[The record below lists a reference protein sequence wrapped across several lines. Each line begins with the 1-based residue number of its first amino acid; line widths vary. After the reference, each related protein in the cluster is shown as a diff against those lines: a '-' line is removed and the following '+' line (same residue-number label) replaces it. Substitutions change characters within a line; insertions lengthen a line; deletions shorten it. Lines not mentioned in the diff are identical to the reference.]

1 MPGKVF
7 ICAMPTPEGLEVAH
21 QRHGFKTI
29 INLFPEHT
37 DARSPL
43 FPAELRFAREHG
55 ITYLLSPEDPDESD
69 AFLDRTLAAARD
81 PDAWPIL
88 VHCHG
93 CMDRT
98 PAWLGIYRFL
108 YEGRALADVLREI
121 EQHRGYRPKA
131 SVTLLFNHALPMRA
145 PERYLADPTAHLLI
159 RNAADSPTPYDD
171 EDGVGEPE
179 TDIARRESASSP
191 VGNSD
196 TLPR

>member
-1 MPGKVF
+1 VPGKIF
-7 ICAMPTPEGLEVAH
+7 ISAMPTPRGLEVAH
-21 QRHGFKTI
+21 RRHGFQTI

-43 FPAELRFAREHG
+43 FPAEVRFARAHG
-55 ITYLLSPEDPDESD
+55 INYLLSPVDPDDAE
-69 AFLDRTLAAARD
+69 AFLNRTLAVARD

-108 YEGRALADVLREI
+108 VEGKPLDAILREI

-131 SVTLLFNHALPMRA
+131 SVTLLFNHALGRRA
-145 PERYLADPTAHLLI
+145 LGRYAADPTGRLLL
-159 RNAADSPTPYDD
+159 RNAAGSPTPYDD
-171 EDGVGEPE
+171 DPRAVAGR
-179 TDIARRESASSP
+179 DAARR
-191 VGNSD
+191 
-196 TLPR
+196 